1 MIMKKCLALL
11 LAAAVGAL
19 WATGASA
26 ETIWRLSNW
35 IPATH
40 PVTVDI
46 LEVWAKQVENAT
58 QGRIKFQFVPAL
70 GAPPAHFDLV
80 RNGVADVA
88 LIGPSYTPARF
99 SLTRA
104 AELPFL
110 SDSSKASSLALSR
123 AQEKFFAKANE
134 FQGVKLAGIW
144 THGPAH
150 IFSIK
155 APINSVADMKGLKIR
170 TAGGIA
176 DDVARLA
183 GAVPFFAPASQTY
196 DVLSKGVADGI
207 LFPAES
213 VPSFRLETIV
223 RYGALVKGGIYQLV
237 HAVIVNQAKWDALSP
252 ADKAAV
258 DKVSGE
264 ALTVLASTVWDRL
277 NAEGIAAMKKAGI
290 QLHDASPAMMKEL
303 RTRYAGLL
311 DAWYADA
318 AKKGVDG
325 KAAWSFIEATVQQA
339 TAQAKSN

>member
-1 MIMKKCLALL
+1 MKRYLLTCLAA
-11 LAAAVGAL
+11 LAGAFV
-19 WATGASA
+19 ATGASA

-35 IPATH
+35 IPPTH

-46 LEVWAKQVENAT
+46 LQVWAKQVETAT
-58 QGRIKFQFVPAL
+58 QGRVKFQFVSAL

-99 SLTRA
+99 TLTRA

-110 SDSSKASSLALSR
+110 SDTSKASSLALSR
-123 AQEKFFAKANE
+123 AQEKFFAKADE

-155 APINSVADMKGLKIR
+155 APINSVADLKGMKIR

-176 DDVARLA
+176 DDVTKLA
-183 GAVPFFAPASQTY
+183 GAVPFFAPANQTY
-196 DVLSKGVADGI
+196 EVLSKGVADGI

-213 VPSFRLETIV
+213 VPSFRIETIV
-223 RYGALVKGGIYQLV
+223 KYGTLIKGGIYQLV

-258 DKVSGE
+258 DKVCGE
-264 ALTVLASTVWDRL
+264 AMTVMASTVWDRL
-277 NAEGIAAMKKAGI
+277 NTEGIATMKKAGI
-290 QLHDASPAMMKEL
+290 QLHEASPEMMKDL
-303 RTRYAGLL
+303 HARYAGLVE
-311 DAWYADA
+311 AWYAEA

-325 KAAWSFIEATVQQA
+325 KAAWAFIQDTVRLVN
-339 TAQAKSN
+339 AQRKTN

>member
-1 MIMKKCLALL
+1 MIKAPPL
-11 LAAAVGAL
+11 LAAAVAAL
-19 WATGASA
+19 LFASDAAA
-26 ETIWRLSNW
+26 ETVWRLSNW
-35 IPATH
+35 IPPTH

-46 LEVWAKQVENAT
+46 LQAWGNKVEQAT
-58 QGRIKFQFVPAL
+58 EGRVRVQYVSAL

-110 SDSSKASSLALSR
+110 ADSSTASSLALSR
-123 AQEKFFAKANE
+123 AQERFFAPANE
-134 FQGVKLAGIW
+134 FKDVKLAGIW

-150 IFSIK
+150 IFT
-155 APINSVADMKGLKIR
+155 INKPVASVADLKGLKIR

-176 DDVARLA
+176 DDVANLA
-183 GAVPFFAPASQTY
+183 GAVPFFAPAPQTY

-213 VPSFRLETIV
+213 VPGFRLETII
-223 RYGALVKGGIYQLV
+223 RYGTVIKGGIYQLT
-237 HAVIVNQAKWDALSP
+237 HALIVNQAKWDALSP
-252 ADKAAV
+252 ADRAAL
-258 DKVSGE
+258 DKINGE
-264 ALTVLASTVWDRL
+264 ALTVMASTVWDRL
-277 NAEGIAAMKKAGI
+277 NDAGMATMKKAGI
-290 QLHDASPAMMKEL
+290 QITDASPEMMADLHK
-303 RTRYAGLL
+303 RYAGLL

-325 KAAWSFIEATVQQA
+325 KAAWAFIEKTVQEVNDRKQPR
-339 TAQAKSN
+339 

>member
-1 MIMKKCLALL
+1 MKRYLLTCLAGF
-11 LAAAVGAL
+11 AGAL
-19 WATGASA
+19 IATSVSA

-35 IPATH
+35 IPSTH
-40 PVTVDI
+40 PVVVDI
-46 LEVWAKQVENAT
+46 LQVWAKQVETAT
-58 QGRIKFQFVPAL
+58 EGRVKFQFVSAL

-110 SDSSKASSLALSR
+110 SDTSRASSLALSR

-150 IFSIK
+150 IFTIK
-155 APINSVADMKGLKIR
+155 VPVNSVADIKGLKIR

-176 DDVARLA
+176 DEVAQLA
-183 GAVPFFAPASQTY
+183 DASPFFAPASQTY
-196 DVLSKGVADGI
+196 EVLSKGVADGI

-213 VPSFRLETIV
+213 IPGFRLETII
-223 RYGALVKGGIYQLV
+223 RYGTLIKGGIYQLV
-237 HAVIVNQAKWDALSP
+237 HAVIINQAKWDALSE

-264 ALTVLASTVWDRL
+264 AMTVMASTVWDRI
-277 NAEGIAAMKKAGI
+277 NAEGIATMKKAGI
-290 QLHDASPAMMKEL
+290 QLHEASPAMMKDL
-303 RTRYAGLL
+303 QARYAGLL

-325 KAAWSFIEATVQQA
+325 KAAWAFIQETVRQVNS
-339 TAQAKSN
+339 QAKAN

>member
-1 MIMKKCLALL
+1 MKRCTLIL
-11 LAAAVGAL
+11 LAAVAGAL
-19 WATGASA
+19 FATGASA
-26 ETIWRLSNW
+26 ESIWRFSNW
-35 IPATH
+35 VPPTH
-40 PVTVDI
+40 PITLNI
-46 LEVWAKQVENAT
+46 FQVWAKQVEAAT
-58 QGRIKFQFVPAL
+58 EGRIKVQFVSAL
-70 GAPPAHFDLV
+70 GAPQAHFDLV

-99 SLTRA
+99 SLVRA

-123 AQEKFFAKANE
+123 TQEKFFAKANE
-134 FQGVKLAGIW
+134 FQDVKLAGIW

-155 APINSVADMKGLKIR
+155 APINSVADLKGLKIR

-176 DDVARLA
+176 DDVMKLA
-183 GAVPFFAPASQTY
+183 GAAPFFAPANTTY

-223 RYGALVKGGIYQLV
+223 KYGTLVKGGIYQLV
-237 HAVIVNQAKWDALSP
+237 HALIVNQAKWDALSP
-252 ADKAAV
+252 ADKTAV
-258 DKVSGE
+258 DRVSGE

-277 NAEGIAAMKKAGI
+277 NAAGIDTMKKAGI
-290 QLHDASPAMMKEL
+290 QLHDASPEMMKDL
-303 RTRYAGLL
+303 HARYAGLL

-325 KAAWSFIEATVQQA
+325 KAAWSYIQDTIRQVN
-339 TAQAKSN
+339 TQAKAD